1 MEAKSIMKEIAEL
14 YGLSISEPFCLRN
27 IFCEGSDE
35 HRVFRFMEDG
45 LDEKVD
51 GHWEM
56 VTNEM
61 LLYLIVTGNYEII
74 NNESWHP
81 VYEETYYIP
90 CLSSADLVQEERW
103 LDRKCDKSNYNN
115 GLVCKHVG
123 KAREKAK
130 LMLDALKKKGY

>member
-1 MEAKSIMKEIAEL
+1 METKSVMKEIAEL
-14 YGLSISEPFCLRN
+14 YGLSISEPFCIKGLFYENSR
-27 IFCEGSDE
+27 E
-35 HRVFRFMEDG
+35 HIVFRFMEDG

-51 GHWEM
+51 DHWEM

-61 LLYLIVTGNYEII
+61 ILYLIVTGVYEVV
-74 NNESWHP
+74 NNESWCP
-81 VYEETYYIP
+81 DNEEVYYIP
-90 CLSSADLVQEERW
+90 CLSSASLVQEERW
-103 LDRKCDKSNYNN
+103 LNRKCDRINYNN